1 MAKVLIVDDSLRR
14 SCRLAAAM
22 SEWGHHVRFA
32 CDRASAVS
40 AAADFRPD
48 AVLVGSV
55 PGGCPAGVLRAAPGL
70 ARALLVALEGEGGPP
85 HAGFDLLLRD
95 LVCQPSLRRA
105 LERLGP

>member
-1 MAKVLIVDDSLRR
+1 VDDSLRR

-32 CDRASAVS
+32 GDCPFAVS

-55 PGGCPAGVLRAAPGL
+55 AGGCPAKRLRAAPGM
-70 ARALLVALEGEGGPP
+70 ARALLVALGGEGGPP
-85 HAGFDLLLRD
+85 HAGFDLLLREPVG
-95 LVCQPSLRRA
+95 LPELRRA
-105 LERLGP
+105 LDRLGGAG